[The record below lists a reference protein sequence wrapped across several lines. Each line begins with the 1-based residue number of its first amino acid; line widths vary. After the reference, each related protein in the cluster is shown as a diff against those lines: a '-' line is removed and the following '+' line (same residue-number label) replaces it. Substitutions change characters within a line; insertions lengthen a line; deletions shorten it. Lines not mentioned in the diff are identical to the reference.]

1 MSPSILCPRHGH
13 TASILACEH
22 ICAAVSLGTGLPAYR
37 HMGVTV
43 DNASTVAYCAC
54 FACAKQFELASES
67 RAFANVEA
75 GECKFPKSDP
85 TCAACL
91 EQTRSSAAAD
101 LAAMRSESANS
112 RAQSPVRP
120 IPRTAAVLLL
130 CVAVGMWAVPALT
143 WKHRGLFVAT
153 GAIWI
158 VIYAFLIYGI
168 WMGQS
173 RVRKIYAMIFA
184 VTVLPCLFISPG
196 TINISHALLE
206 VIALSLLFLGPGAMW
221 FEAKL
226 LTPSSD

>member
-120 IPRTAAVLLL
+120 IQVTAAVLLL
-130 CVAVGMWAVPALT
+130 CVAVGQCQ
-143 WKHRGLFVAT
+143 H
-153 GAIWI
+153 
-158 VIYAFLIYGI
+158 
-168 WMGQS
+168 
-173 RVRKIYAMIFA
+173 
-184 VTVLPCLFISPG
+184 SPG
-196 TINISHALLE
+196 SIGGY
-206 VIALSLLFLGPGAMW
+206 LSPPVRSGSLYTLFLFMASGWASLGCA
-221 FEAKL
+221 
-226 LTPSSD
+226 TSTR